1 MQAVGFTSAA
11 AGPCVAFSED
21 KFGVLCRNL
30 KLATPPA
37 LKDQI
42 MQPVQ
47 LMQVCVCVC
56 ICMLGCARSCA
67 LLARVRRSLGVFT
80 AVWCPVPVAA
90 RD

>member
-30 KLATPPA
+30 KLATA

-47 LMQVCVCVC
+47 LMQVCVCVY
-56 ICMLGCARSCA
+56 ICMLGCARLCA
-67 LLARVRRSLGVFT
+67 SLARVRRSLGVLT
-80 AVWCPVPVAA
+80 AAWCPVLVAA